1 MKLTTDFIRA
11 AVEGKTADG
20 REITGLQI
28 QQMAAS
34 YNPEVYNA
42 RIWPE
47 HIRGVMPDGLFKAL
61 GDVVQVKAEAV
72 KDGALKN
79 KMALYVKIEPHP
91 DLITMV
97 RSGQKVH
104 LSIEMQDNFPSAN
117 GTHGAYLVG
126 LGVTDSPASLGTGLM
141 HFSTQNRTESR
152 FSEPVELVQLTKP
165 DLLNLELPPDLQGF
179 NSLMEHFKTELA
191 DVRTERDQLREQ
203 LNTIKAQVQQQLST
217 EKAQFQQQLTTEREQ
232 FNQQLAAKD
241 DEIESLK
248 QQIPAD
254 GYQFRPKFTGLEGN
268 LEGVGKG
275 WR

>member
-1 MKLTTDFIRA
+1 MKLSTEFIRA
-11 AVEGKTADG
+11 AVEGRTADG
-20 REITGLQI
+20 REITALQI

-61 GDVVQVKAEAV
+61 GDVVQVKAEAI
-72 KDGALKN
+72 KEGALKS

-126 LGVTDSPASLGTGLM
+126 LGVTDSPASLGTGIM
-141 HFSTQNRTESR
+141 QFSTKNRTESL
-152 FSEPVELVQLTKP
+152 FSEPVELIQPVKP

-179 NSLMEHFKTELA
+179 NGLMEHFKTELA
-191 DVRTERDQLREQ
+191 DVRTERDQLR
-203 LNTIKAQVQQQLST
+203 QQLST

-241 DEIESLK
+241 AEIEDLK

-254 GYQFRPKFTGLEGN
+254 GYQFRPKFTGLEDSMQ
-268 LEGVGKG
+268 GVGNG

>member
-11 AVEGKTADG
+11 AVEGRTADG
-20 REITGLQI
+20 REITAQQI

-34 YNPEVYNA
+34 YNPELYNA

-47 HIRGVMPDGLFKAL
+47 HIRGIMPDGLFKAL

-72 KDGALKN
+72 RDGALKN

-104 LSIEMQDNFPSAN
+104 LSIEMQPNFPN
-117 GTHGAYLVG
+117 TNGAYLMG
-126 LGVTDSPASLGTGLM
+126 LGVTDSPASLGTGIM
-141 HFSTQNRTESR
+141 HFSTQGRGESLFTEPA
-152 FSEPVELVQLTKP
+152 EWVQAANPGLV
-165 DLLNLELPPDLQGF
+165 NLAIELPTDLQSF
-179 NSLMEHFKTELA
+179 NGLLEHFKAELTSTRA
-191 DVRTERDQLREQ
+191 ERDQL
-203 LNTIKAQVQQQLST
+203 N
-217 EKAQFQQQLTTEREQ
+217 QQLTTEREQ
-232 FNQQLAAKD
+232 FKQQLAAKEN
-241 DEIESLK
+241 EIESLK

-254 GYQFRPKFTGLEGN
+254 GYQFRPKMTGLEGN

-275 WR
+275 WF

>member
-20 REITGLQI
+20 REITSLQI

-47 HIRGVMPDGLFKAL
+47 HIRGIMPDGLFKAL
-61 GDVVQVKAEAV
+61 GDVVQVKAEAI
-72 KDGALKN
+72 KDGVLKN

-117 GTHGAYLVG
+117 GTHGAYLMG
-126 LGVTDSPASLGTGLM
+126 LGVTDSPASLGTGIM
-141 HFSTQNRTESR
+141 HFSTQNRTESL
-152 FSEPVELVQLTKP
+152 FSEPVELVQFAKP
-165 DLLNLELPPDLQGF
+165 DLSNLELPAELKSF
-179 NSLMEHFKTELA
+179 NGLLEHLRAELTN
-191 DVRTERDQLREQ
+191 VRTERYQLREQ
-203 LNTIKAQVQQQLST
+203 LNTVKAQVQQQLM
-217 EKAQFQQQLTTEREQ
+217 TEREQ

-254 GYQFRPKFTGLEGN
+254 GYQFRPRFTGNEDN
-268 LEGVGKG
+268 MQGVGKG

>member
-11 AVEGKTADG
+11 AIEGKTADG
-20 REITGLQI
+20 REITALQI

-47 HIRGVMPDGLFKAL
+47 HIRGIMPDGLFKAL
-61 GDVVQVKAEAV
+61 GDVVQVKAEAI

-79 KMALYVKIEPHP
+79 KMALYVKLEPHP

-104 LSIEMQDNFPSAN
+104 LSIEMQENFPSTN
-117 GTHGAYLVG
+117 GAYLMG
-126 LGVTDSPASLGTGLM
+126 LGVTDSPASLGTGIM
-141 HFSTQNRTESR
+141 HFSTKNRTNSL
-152 FSEPVELVQLTKP
+152 FSEPVELVRFAKP
-165 DLLNLELPPDLQGF
+165 DLSNLELPAELQNF
-179 NSLMEHFKTELA
+179 NGLLEHLRAELTN
-191 DVRTERDQLREQ
+191 VRAERDQLREQ
-203 LNTIKAQVQQQLST
+203 LNTVKAQVQQQLST

-254 GYQFRPKFTGLEGN
+254 GYNWRKLFRGDEDKMHV
-268 LEGVGKG
+268 VGKG

>member
-28 QQMAAS
+28 QQMAVS

-61 GDVVQVKAEAV
+61 GDVVQVKAETV
-72 KDGALKN
+72 KEGALKG

-117 GTHGAYLVG
+117 GTHGAYLMG
-126 LGVTDSPASLGTGLM
+126 LGVTDSPASLGTGMM
-141 HFSTQNRTESR
+141 HFSTQHRTESL
-152 FSEPVELVQLTKP
+152 FSEPVELVQPAKP
-165 DLLNLELPPDLQGF
+165 DLVDMELPAELQSF
-179 NSLMEHFKTELA
+179 NGLLEHFKTELTS
-191 DVRTERDQLREQ
+191 VRVERDQLR
-203 LNTIKAQVQQQLST
+203 QQLM
-217 EKAQFQQQLTTEREQ
+217 TEREQ

-254 GYQFRPKFTGLEGN
+254 GYQFRPRFTGNEDN
-268 LEGVGKG
+268 MQGVGKG